1 MSLRALEPWERR
13 LWVEMRNQ
21 GKSAARNS
29 ASEWCSLSPLQLRK
43 EIERLNTNF
52 RTNWKQ
58 IAYLEGHLQAA
69 NERFSDR
76 RDFGVSLRGQL
87 EAVKTKSLEDWF

>member
-1 MSLRALEPWERR
+1 MSLKTLEPWERR

-21 GKSAARNS
+21 GKRAARDS
-29 ASEWCSLSPLQLRK
+29 PLEWCSLSPLQLKK
-43 EIERLNTNF
+43 EIERLDTNF
-52 RTNWKQ
+52 HTNWKQ

-76 RDFGVSLRGQL
+76 RHFGISLRGQL